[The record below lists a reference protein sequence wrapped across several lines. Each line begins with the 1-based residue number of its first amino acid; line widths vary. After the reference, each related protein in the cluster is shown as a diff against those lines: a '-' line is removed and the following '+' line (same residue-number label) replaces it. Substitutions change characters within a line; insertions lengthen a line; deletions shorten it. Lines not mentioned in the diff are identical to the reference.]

1 MHGRYLADKLGVFH
15 IDFHE
20 RLQELIIAKTKKR
33 VGPDYEDEEDEN
45 AVQDDERK
53 WLGIWEY
60 L

>member
-1 MHGRYLADKLGVFH
+1 
-15 IDFHE
+15 
-20 RLQELIIAKTKKR
+20 LIIAKTKKR